1 MSATTSYTL
10 CLRRK
15 GNRNKGLPA
24 YITQLALSG
33 AQQTALTASGM
44 VIDARGIITVLGTS
58 NTSLS
63 VADAAYIANPIE
75 ANRPIQR
82 KLVAALPVAIAAF
95 TVNTGAAFD
104 GDGTWRLQKFL
115 QTMNEACEQMEPF
128 VQASQ
133 DALSMLNTI
142 KGVTITAPALS
153 GTFGYGGVTTTAD
166 YRANDRLYK
175 LYFVNQLSGN
185 ILNSGDGGMNGGKST
200 SRYEYF
206 ITNK

>member
-24 YITQLALSG
+24 YVTQLALTG

-44 VIDARGIITVLGTS
+44 VVDARGIITVLGTS

-82 KLVAALPVAIAAF
+82 KLVAALPVALATF
-95 TVNTGAAFD
+95 TVNTGASFD
-104 GDGTWRLQKFL
+104 GDGTWRLQKYL
-115 QTMNEACEQMEPF
+115 QTINEACEQMEPF
-128 VQASQ
+128 VQSTQ
-133 DALSMLNTI
+133 DALSMLSFI
-142 KGVTITAPALS
+142 KGVAGVTTLAS
-153 GTFGYGGVTTTAD
+153 GLFGYGGVGSVVGG
-166 YRANDRLYK
+166 ANDRVYK
-175 LYFVNQLSGN
+175 AYFVNQLNGT
-185 ILNSGDGGMNGGKST
+185 IANSGDGGMSGGKST
-200 SRYEYF
+200 VRYEYF